1 MSEDHFPSVMTM
13 TRREWIAS
21 AAAGIAAMSAKGAP
35 LFAQETRAIREPFAG
50 RRMDDFDDGWR
61 FQRGDFAGAEEM
73 SWADEGWQPVRLPH
87 DWSIAGEMDPHAVTG
102 GPGGYLPTGI
112 GWYRKR
118 FAVAE
123 EDRGEIFTI
132 YFDGIYEN
140 STVWINGHLLGT
152 RPYGFVPFWYELTP
166 YLKFGAENVIAV
178 RVDNSMQP
186 NCRWYSG
193 SGIYRHT
200 HLCRTNALHFTPW
213 GVFVRTDVIA
223 AKSATVRV
231 TMTVRNASKRTRRCI
246 VRATL
251 VDADGKTAGVQEHP
265 LTLTAGGEQ
274 AAALTLRVKGAKL
287 WSPTEPYLYRLHCE
301 IREGEAVVDTTT
313 LAHGIRDARF
323 DAQEGFLLNGER
335 VKLKGVCVHPEG
347 GCVGAA
353 VPERVWERRLELL
366 KAMGCN
372 AIRTSHNP
380 FATEFLDL
388 CDRMGFLLMAEAFD
402 EWRVPKEQIRY
413 GYSRY
418 FDAWHERD
426 LRNFVRRDRNHP
438 CIVIWSA
445 GNEIGDQ
452 SAPDGTQ
459 TLLALKRIIHE
470 EDPTRM
476 VTAACDRIASEP
488 LSNRVK
494 PEFLESLDVV
504 GYNYVDRWRERAD
517 LYYSL
522 DRAAHPK
529 RRFVGTES
537 IGIGGIRGDYRYLVE
552 SAKPAEGMHFLPEQ
566 NLIVDSESLW
576 KFVRVYDYVAGDFM
590 WTGIDY
596 LGETQWP
603 MRGSTF
609 GAMDTCGFPKDAYF
623 FYQSQW
629 TDAPTVHLSPHW
641 NWAGREGMVVPVTC
655 FTNCDT
661 VELFLNGRSL
671 GVKAYEF
678 PRMAME
684 GRYGNYPA
692 RAKALRTT
700 SDLHLS
706 WDVVYEPG
714 TLKAVGVKD
723 RRVVATQEVTT
734 TGAAARVQLS
744 ADRKRLRADGRDVAH
759 LTVSLVDAEGRVVP
773 MAAETVSFV
782 LEGAGKLIGVDN
794 GDPFS
799 HQRYEG
805 TTQTAFHGLCLGI
818 VQSTRQAGRIEVSA
832 SAPGLT
838 TAALTLTTE

>member
-1 MSEDHFPSVMTM
+1 MST
-13 TRREWIAS
+13 
-21 AAAGIAAMSAKGAP
+21 KGAS
-35 LFAQETRAIREPFAG
+35 LFAQTRNTTEAPATG

-61 FQRGDFAGAEEM
+61 FQHGDFPGAEQRM
-73 SWADEGWQPVRLPH
+73 WADEEWQPVRLPH
-87 DWSIAGEMDPHAVTG
+87 DWSIDGEMDPQAATG

-123 EDRGEIFTI
+123 EDRDAIFTV
-132 YFDGIYEN
+132 YFDGVYEN
-140 STVWINGHLLGT
+140 STVWINGHRLGT

-166 YLKFGAENVIAV
+166 HLNFGAENVIAV

-200 HLCRTNALHFTPW
+200 HLCRTHALHLAPW
-213 GVFVRTDVIA
+213 GVFVTTETIDTEN
-223 AKSATVRV
+223 ATVRV
-231 TMTVRNASKRTRRCI
+231 AMNARNASHHARSCS

-251 VDADGKTAGVQEHP
+251 MDAEGRLVAMEEQP
-265 LTLTAGGEQ
+265 LTLAADAEQ
-274 AAALTLRVKGAKL
+274 TAALTLHVSGAKL
-287 WSPTEPYLYRLHCE
+287 WSPEEPYLYRLHCE
-301 IREGEAVVDTTT
+301 ICEGDAVVDATAIT
-313 LAHGIRDARF
+313 HGIREVKF

-388 CDRMGFLLMAEAFD
+388 CDAMGFLVMAEAFD

-418 FDAWHERD
+418 FDAWHEAD
-426 LRNFVRRDRNHP
+426 LRNFIRRDRNHP

-459 TLLALKRIIHE
+459 TLLALKRIIHD

-522 DRAAHPK
+522 DRAAHPN

-537 IGIGGIRGDYRYLVE
+537 IGIGGIRGDYRYLLE
-552 SAKPAEGMHFLPEQ
+552 GAKPAAGMHFLPQQ
-566 NLIVDSESLW
+566 NLIVDTESLW
-576 KFVRVYDYVAGDFM
+576 KFVRIYDYVAGDFM

-596 LGETQWP
+596 LGEASWP

-609 GAMDTCGFPKDAYF
+609 GAMDTCGFRKDAYY

-629 TDAPTVHLSPHW
+629 TETPMVHLSPHW
-641 NWAGREGMVVPVTC
+641 NWAGREGTVVPVTC

-671 GVKAYEF
+671 GVKGYEF
-678 PRMAME
+678 PRLGME
-684 GRYGNYPA
+684 DRYGHYPA

-706 WDVVYEPG
+706 WDVAYEPG
-714 TLKAVGVKD
+714 VLKAVGVKD
-723 RRVVATQEVTT
+723 GRVVATDEVTT

-744 ADRKRLRADGRDVAH
+744 ADRKRLRADGRDVSH
-759 LTVSLVDAEGRVVP
+759 LTVSVVDAEGRVVP
-773 MAAETVSFV
+773 TADAMVRFA
-782 LEGAGKLIGVDN
+782 LEGAARWMGVDN

-799 HQRYEG
+799 HQRYTG
-805 TTQTAFHGLCLGI
+805 MTQTVFHGLCLGI
-818 VQSTRQAGRIEVSA
+818 VQSTRQPGRIEVSA

-838 TAALTLTTE
+838 AATLTLTTE